1 MSGAGAQK
9 QTLNNAAQSIF
20 AVFKLSPKTK
30 LVYNK
35 ITDHDAQIDGG
46 RADGQIVR
54 SESDPVPEGVI
65 IVDEK
70 NRVQCFNAAARAL
83 FAESAPLAAGSP
95 APEVLLSGAD
105 ELTLD
110 IGGAARQIAVRAI
123 TFEQRPSMRLICLH
137 DITEQKRLQEAEREQ
152 RALIEALH
160 EVGAR
165 LNSLTSL
172 DEVLK
177 GILDQIARVVPYD
190 AGTIS
195 LIDKDE
201 AYVASERGYSQRG
214 FNVLGA
220 RFPIASTE
228 NIKQVFSTQRPFLIS
243 DAQLEPTWVKTPAT
257 AWVRGHVTVPLKIG
271 GAVIGFL
278 HLESAQPS
286 HFTAQHYERLKT
298 FADHIAI
305 AVCNAKLLDD
315 YARHTAEL
323 EAIIEARTASLREAL
338 AKEQSISAL
347 RARFLSMVSHEFKNP
362 LASILL
368 STDMIKRYAQR
379 MTPERL
385 REYIESIQAQISSLN
400 MMIDDILFAHRA
412 EQVGFRFSPHP
423 VDLRRFCE
431 RVVHDIMPLAGAR
444 HRIEIVVT
452 ENCGWVMLDER
463 LLQRALN
470 NLLTNAIKYSP
481 EGGTVVM
488 RADCGADE
496 VRLQVTDSG
505 IGIPEEDLPHIFE
518 HFYRAGNAENIPGT
532 GIGLTIAKQAVELH
546 GGSIEV
552 RSQRGVGTTFTI
564 CLPLSHPQHNR

>member
-1 MSGAGAQK
+1 
-9 QTLNNAAQSIF
+9 LNPQI
-20 AVFKLSPKTK
+20 
-30 LVYNK
+30 
-35 ITDHDAQIDGG
+35 IHDALEAIPAGL
-46 RADGQIVR
+46 
-54 SESDPVPEGVI
+54 I

-70 NRVQCFNAAARAL
+70 NIVQFINAAARAL
-83 FAESAPLAAGSP
+83 FPGGAPLEAGSP
-95 APEVLLSGAD
+95 APEVLFSGAD

-110 IGGAARQIAVRAI
+110 IGGAARQIAVRTIAL
-123 TFEQRPSMRLICLH
+123 EKSPSMRIIHLH
-137 DITEQKRLQEAEREQ
+137 DITEQKRLQESEREQ
-152 RALIEALH
+152 RALVEALR
-160 EVGAR
+160 EVGER
-165 LNSLTSL
+165 LNSLTAL

-214 FNVLGA
+214 FNVLGE

-243 DAQLEPTWVKTPAT
+243 DAQLEPTWVKTAPT

-271 GAVIGFL
+271 AAVIGFL
-278 HLESAQPS
+278 HLESAQPN

-305 AVCNAKLLDD
+305 AVRNAKLLDD
-315 YARHTAEL
+315 YAHRTAEL
-323 EAIIEARTASLREAL
+323 EAIIEARTASLRDAL
-338 AKEQSISAL
+338 AREQSISAL

-385 REYIESIQAQISSLN
+385 QGYIESIQAQISSLN
-400 MMIDDILFAHRA
+400 IMIDDILFAHRA
-412 EQVGFRFSPHP
+412 EQIGFRFNPQP

-431 RVVHDIMPLAGAR
+431 QIVRDLMPLAGDR
-444 HRIEIVVT
+444 HQIEIVVT
-452 ENCGWVMLDER
+452 ENCGWVTIDEK

-481 EGGTVVM
+481 GGGTVIM
-488 RADCGADE
+488 MAACDPDE
-496 VRLQVTDSG
+496 VRIQVTDSG
-505 IGIPEEDLPHIFE
+505 IGIPKEDLPHIFE
-518 HFYRAGNAENIPGT
+518 NFYRASNAENIPGT
-532 GIGLTIAKQAVELH
+532 GIGLTIARQAVELH

-564 CLPLSHPQHNR
+564 RIPLSQPQQNP